1 MLVLQFPA
9 LSVCL
14 VFWCALAT
22 SSAAVERVSSAAT
35 FVSAF
40 FVYAMPTV
48 PVCLLYSAGVK
59 WRSPV
64 VLGRLL
70 RVVRPRFDPLL
81 CVDILT
87 NIRSTDLIHGCFFPL
102 SLFMDD
108 TLSRCSF

>member
-1 MLVLQFPA
+1 MLALQFPA

-70 RVVRPRFDPLL
+70 RVVRPRLFLL
-81 CVDILT
+81 TRFCVLT
-87 NIRSTDLIHGCFFPL
+87 F
-102 SLFMDD
+102 
-108 TLSRCSF
+108 

>member
-1 MLVLQFPA
+1 MLALQFPA

-14 VFWCALAT
+14 AFWCALAT
-22 SSAAVERVSSAAT
+22 SSAAVGRVFSAAT

-48 PVCLLYSAGVK
+48 PVCLLYSAVK

-70 RVVRPRFDPLL
+70 RVVRPRLFLL
-81 CVDILT
+81 TFCVLT
-87 NIRSTDLIHGCFFPL
+87 F
-102 SLFMDD
+102 
-108 TLSRCSF
+108 